1 MTAADVKARLYRI
14 MEEPL
19 PGDRAGR
26 AFNFFIVTLIL
37 ANVAAVVLESD
48 RDIEAAYR
56 HFFAPFETFSVAV
69 FTIEYALRIWIA
81 DEAPKARRL
90 GPAHAR
96 ARYMISFL
104 GIVDLLAILPF
115 YVGLFIAVDTQEWRI
130 LRLLRVFKLAHHSA
144 ALQIVGRVLYSQRR
158 PLGAAFVVLAVVLV
172 FAGTAIHI
180 LEADAQPKV
189 FDTIPKAMWW
199 TIVTLTTLGYGDVVP
214 VTAGGKVFG
223 GMVAVTGILMLA
235 LPTGILA
242 NGFAQE
248 IRKRDF
254 VVTWRLVA
262 QVPLF
267 TRLDA
272 VAISDVAALLKPK
285 LVPPH
290 YTIVRRGEHADSM
303 YFIVSG
309 EVEVDVRPTPL
320 RLKAGDFF
328 GEIALLK
335 ECDRTATVTA
345 VTECQLFILE
355 ASDFRRLLR
364 DHPTIAEAVTKVMT
378 DRLAQLEHGRA
389 TA

>member
-1 MTAADVKARLYRI
+1 MTAAVKARLYRI

-19 PGDRAGR
+19 PGDRAAR
-26 AFNFFIVTLIL
+26 VFNLFIVTLIL
-37 ANVAAVVLESD
+37 ANVAAVILESD

-56 HFFAPFETFSVAV
+56 PLFAPFETFSVAV
-69 FTIEYALRIWIA
+69 FTIEYLVRIWIA
-81 DEAPKARRL
+81 DENPKACRH
-90 GPAHAR
+90 GAAR
-96 ARYMISFL
+96 ARGRYIFSLL

-115 YVGLFIAVDTQEWRI
+115 YVGLFVAADTQEWRI

-144 ALQIVGRVLYSQRR
+144 ALEIVGRVLYSQRR
-158 PLGAAFVVLAVVLV
+158 PLGAAAVVLLVVLV
-172 FAGTAIHI
+172 FAATAIHFF
-180 LEADAQPKV
+180 EADAQPKV

-214 VTAGGKVFG
+214 VTVGGKMFG
-223 GMVAVTGILMLA
+223 GVVAMTGILMLA

-267 TRLDA
+267 AHLDA

-285 LVPPH
+285 LVPSH
-290 YTIVRRGEHADSM
+290 YTVVRRGEHADSM

-320 RLKAGDFF
+320 RLTAGDFF

-335 ECDRTATVTA
+335 ESERTATVTA
-345 VTECQLFILE
+345 VTECQLLILD

-364 DHPTIAEAVTKVMT
+364 DHPPIADAVTKVMT
-378 DRLAQLEHGRA
+378 ERLAQLERSRA
-389 TA
+389 SA